1 MKIEDLV
8 EINYD
13 GWYVDSN
20 HENII
25 TLRSDYTEDNLAEIY
40 IKLEGENQITVS
52 YSATNG
58 QGIFFQDTISTK
70 EEVSE
75 RTINAANEY
84 FDYE

>member
-1 MKIEDLV
+1 MKIEDLI

-13 GWYVDSN
+13 GWYVDSSY
-20 HENII
+20 ENTI

-52 YSATNG
+52 YSTTNG
-58 QGIFFQDTISTK
+58 QGVFFQDTISTT

-75 RTINAANEY
+75 RTINAANDY